1 MEPPWCNSGN
11 PYVLPAVAASL
22 SSATMEPRRTAAR
35 LCSSWYSSVHC
46 QTRPTKSSTPPG
58 LDPFGNRPTSPQR
71 LRCHET
77 RISLHEAASRPF
89 LLHRK
94 PKANT
99 LAFACGAGTASSHHH
114 FPHGYVRSGS
124 PACAVSRRRKLWAGY
139 YSLKHEQDEAPKM
152 GLCNILPFPFSGKP
166 LAVEGAWH
174 RRGYVKGSPQRANA
188 MDCVGR
194 FVQLSRRT
202 LRHPDGSPQK
212 ERAPASCV
220 RPPLL
225 RAAWRRPPAFW
236 PYREA
241 PSSLSGWYNPS
252 GARSCL
258 SRPDGFSD

>member
-1 MEPPWCNSGN
+1 MQLWKPIRAAGRRRFFVQCDHGASQNSCTIMFVLVLICPLPNEANQILHTTRAGPIREPSHFASALAVSRNRNQSSRGCF
-11 PYVLPAVAASL
+11 PALSAAQ
-22 SSATMEPRRTAAR
+22 E
-35 LCSSWYSSVHC
+35 
-46 QTRPTKSSTPPG
+46 
-58 LDPFGNRPTSPQR
+58 
-71 LRCHET
+71 
-77 RISLHEAASRPF
+77 
-89 LLHRK
+89 

-152 GLCNILPFPFSGKP
+152 GLCNILPFPFSWKP

-174 RRGYVKGSPQRANA
+174 RRGYVNGSPQRANA

-194 FVQLSRRT
+194 FGQLSRRT
-202 LRHPDGSPQK
+202 LRHPDGSPRK